1 MAKKMVGYCWN
12 CGCETKH
19 EVLEAEDSV
28 PWRVFETVV
37 TMGFA
42 LLTPHDYKCECTRC
56 GKINTLTKG

>member
-1 MAKKMVGYCWN
+1 MAKKMVGYCGN

-28 PWRVFETVV
+28 PWRVFETIV
-37 TMGFA
+37 TMGLA